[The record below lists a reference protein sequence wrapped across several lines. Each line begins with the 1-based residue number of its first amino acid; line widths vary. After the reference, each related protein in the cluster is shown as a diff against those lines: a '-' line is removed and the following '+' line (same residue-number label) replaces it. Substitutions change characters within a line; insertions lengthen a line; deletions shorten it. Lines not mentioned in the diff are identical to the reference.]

1 MAPVVIKRQEKKKM
15 VNVSFNV
22 GEFDFIKSEIT
33 NGIIEKAGPGLY
45 RLQSGSFK
53 QILKQSEYDKVMAK
67 QRNNSVV
74 EDDPEDEGNE
84 GDKKTPQELRAEELS
99 SENKD
104 ALMVIAS
111 SYYEEEIPKNTK
123 KDEIIK
129 LIVDAE
135 FGDEE

>member
-1 MAPVVIKRQEKKKM
+1 M

-74 EDDPEDEGNE
+74 EDAPKDEGN
-84 GDKKTPQELRAEELS
+84 DKTPQELRAEELS

-135 FGDEE
+135 FSEEE